1 MIRNRYSAVILF
13 IKNRDR
19 LGKSIL
25 RPKGSSVLKFKKTLL
40 FTTAVLGLT
49 LATPAFASE
58 ASDQLAAAQ
67 TAIQTTESQL
77 TTLTEQE
84 ETLNQQLSEITTDQ
98 SELNRSIT
106 EMTAELADKNQEL
119 AELKETYADQSG
131 DFFAFLQNKQEET
144 QADITAA
151 ESQIQDLR
159 YDLVVAQGQQE
170 TLAAQLETT
179 KAQQTKLQSDQ
190 KSAQEQIAAKNQE
203 VQKLAETVKE
213 EEAKAAKTAAT
224 GYASPLD
231 IGLNVSSPFGM
242 RENPLTGGSQQH
254 DGIDLTGGLGEP
266 VLAVRDGS
274 VEIAGTDPSAGNYVI
289 VKHDNGMYSYYLH
302 LNVITVSQG
311 QAVTVGD
318 QVGEMGTTGDSTGVH
333 LHFGLASSS
342 SWSGFVDP
350 APFLGI

>member
-1 MIRNRYSAVILF
+1 MIWNRYSLVILF

-19 LGKSIL
+19 LGKSKL
-25 RPKGSSVLKFKKTLL
+25 RPKGSSVLEFKKTLL
-40 FTTAVLGLT
+40 FATAVLGLT

-77 TTLTEQE
+77 ATLTEE
-84 ETLNQQLSEITTDQ
+84 EESLSQQLAGITTDQ

-119 AELKETYADQSG
+119 TKLQETYADQAG
-131 DFFAFLQNKQEET
+131 DLFAFLQNKQGATQEE
-144 QADITAA
+144 ITAI

-170 TLAAQLETT
+170 TLAAQLETG
-179 KAQQTKLQSDQ
+179 KAQQTKLQTDQ
-190 KSAQEQIAAKNQE
+190 KSAQEQITTKTQE
-203 VQKLAETVKE
+203 AQQLTETVKE

-224 GYASPLD
+224 GYASPLN

-266 VLAVRDGS
+266 VLAARDGI

-302 LNVITVSQG
+302 LNGITVSQG
-311 QAVTVGD
+311 QTVAVRD

-350 APFLGI
+350 APLLGI